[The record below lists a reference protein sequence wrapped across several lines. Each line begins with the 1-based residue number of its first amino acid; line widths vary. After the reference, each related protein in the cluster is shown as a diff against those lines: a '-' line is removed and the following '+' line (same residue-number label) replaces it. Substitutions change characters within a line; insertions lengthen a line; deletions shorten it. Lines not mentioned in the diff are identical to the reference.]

1 MFDKIKKFQ
10 RLQSNVSKS
19 SNDAFSV
26 ANAIKVSVLRSRE
39 AKQHGNKAETAK
51 GLKVKTYVLTKR
63 PEILWVQFNC
73 SASRRDSL
81 KLVDFLL
88 EI

>member
-1 MFDKIKKFQ
+1 MFGKIEKFQ
-10 RLQSNVSKS
+10 RLQRNVSKS
-19 SNDAFSV
+19 SNDASSV
-26 ANAIKVSVLRSRE
+26 ANAIEVSVLRNGE

-73 SASRRDSL
+73 STSRRDSL
-81 KLVDFLL
+81 KLVDLLL